1 MAGYFVKTLVLPSG
15 ERLPSLIERLTGLPV
30 FYPNLYVV
38 IELRQINAATATIE
52 RALREIMVLLDYL
65 SSSGIDLAELIRKG
79 EFFSLGEIDGLVRHC
94 RQSFRQ
100 QHGRETSREG
110 TTVVRLDRHRARRR
124 SKSGKEVSQETAANR
139 IRTIHAY
146 LEWLVK
152 LRRSHSNMNN
162 AIRKSLAQAA
172 ADALRTLWAR
182 IPPKKGRNA
191 LGQRQGVSK
200 ETIERLVQVIDP
212 ASPENPW
219 RDEFVKMRTVL
230 IVRWLHE
237 LGLRRGEL
245 LNLKVTDIDFRD
257 NTVIVARRAD
267 DPEDPRRYQPRVK
280 TRDRKLPLTA
290 DLADVTH
297 RYIMKV
303 RSQIPGAKKHPFLLV
318 ADRTGAP
325 MSLSALNKLFKTLRI
340 KCPDLPDD
348 LSGHVLRHTWND
360 DFSEH
365 TDANSLD
372 AAAVEKMRSYLMGW
386 SPTSSTASTYTRRH
400 VEKKARQV
408 SLEMQSK
415 SSLPKNNAE

>member
-1 MAGYFVKTLVLPSG
+1 MAGHFVKTLLLPSG

-30 FYPNLYVV
+30 FYPNLYIL

-65 SSSGIDLAELIRKG
+65 SFSGIDLADRIRKG
-79 EFFSLGEIDGLVRHC
+79 ELFSLGEIDGLARHC

-100 QHGRETSREG
+100 RRT

-124 SKSGKEVSQETAANR
+124 SKSGKEVSQETASNR

-152 LRRSHSNMNN
+152 LRRAHSNMNN
-162 AIRKSLAQAA
+162 AVKKSLAQAA
-172 ADALRTLWAR
+172 ADALQTLWAR

-219 RDEFVKMRTVL
+219 RDEFVKRRTVL
-230 IVRWLHE
+230 IMRWLHE

-267 DPEDPRRYQPRVK
+267 DPEDPRKYQPRVK

-365 TDANSLD
+365 TDANGLD

>member
-1 MAGYFVKTLVLPSG
+1 MLMARHFVKTLVLSSG

-30 FYPNLYVV
+30 FYPNLY
-38 IELRQINAATATIE
+38 ILTELRQTNAATATIE

-65 SSSGIDLAELIRKG
+65 SFSGIDLAERIRTG
-79 EFFSLGEIDGLVRHC
+79 ELFSLGEIDGLARHC

-100 QHGRETSREG
+100 QHGRA
-110 TTVVRLDRHRARRR
+110 TTVVSLDRHRSRRR

-162 AIRKSLAQAA
+162 AAKKSLAQAA

-191 LGQRQGVSK
+191 LGQRQGASK
-200 ETIERLVQVIDP
+200 DTMERLVQIIDP

-219 RDEFVKMRTVL
+219 RDEFVKRRTVL

-245 LNLKVTDIDFRD
+245 LNLKITDIDFRD

-297 RYIMKV
+297 RYIIKV
-303 RSQIPGAKKHPFLLV
+303 RSQIPGAKTHPFLLV

-340 KCPDLPDD
+340 KCPDLPND

-365 TDANSLD
+365 SDANGLD
-372 AAAVEKMRSYLMGW
+372 AAVVEKMRSYLMGW